1 MSLGCLVRS
10 PLRVAMTKSL
20 TGSRFL
26 SGMKGGLGGG
36 FNDILDAKVKLGSQT
51 KPTLVAYGDHAF
63 QINDIH
69 CEKCVEKI
77 RQSVILLPNSFL
89 LWNAKTVEDIT
100 IDNLTVFTTLYPTL
114 EVLFIGCGEAMKP
127 ISPEITKYFRKKGIV
142 VEASSTTNAASTFN
156 MLSSEG
162 RNVAAA
168 LLTLLPPESEEET
181 NTTEL

>member
-10 PLRVAMTKSL
+10 PLRVALTKRL
-20 TGSRFL
+20 TGLRFL

-63 QINDIH
+63 QINDIL
-69 CEKCVEKI
+69 V